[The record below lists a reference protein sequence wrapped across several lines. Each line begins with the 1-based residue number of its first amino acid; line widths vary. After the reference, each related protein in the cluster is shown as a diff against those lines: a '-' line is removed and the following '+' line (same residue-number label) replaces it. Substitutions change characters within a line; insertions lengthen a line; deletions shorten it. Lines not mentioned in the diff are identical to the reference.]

1 MSLSRAEQTAL
12 DHLLDR
18 LTYDPDEHIPTSIT
32 PEEIEASAIKL
43 GGSLRDYLPEA
54 WRLIDPAP
62 YVPNWHADAICDH
75 LSAVT
80 TGDILDLLI
89 TMPPRHTKSA
99 IVAVIWPT
107 HEWQLLPYHQWL
119 FSSYS
124 FGLSLRDSVKRRRII
139 KSTWYQQRFGKR
151 VCLVDDQDTKARF
164 GNDRKGYMMA
174 VSTESAVTGE
184 GGSRLIADDPNDVKK
199 RESEIISAATL
210 DWFNVTWSTRR
221 NSPTSA
227 RVVVQQRTRENDV
240 AGDCLEKGGWT
251 HLSLP
256 TEFDPKRRCFTSWT
270 DHKTGGEHG
279 WSDPRESEGELLNP
293 KRFGPDKVEEA
304 KLELGPYQYS
314 AQHQQNPTPPEGT
327 IIKASWLRYYGG
339 AHAMQ
344 IPDFSTMRGMWTPLL
359 SVDCAFKDK
368 KDSDYVAGGVW
379 AMQGADIF
387 LLPICFHK
395 RLSFTDTLDEISMMA
410 GGVSVDGKTVFPGT
424 YPFIKVKLVEDKA
437 NGTAVIDTL
446 RHKMPGMIPFDPG
459 QASKQSRLE
468 SVSWRFRAGNIY
480 LPDESIAPWIKDY
493 IWELC
498 AFPRAKRDDYVDMT
512 SQALLFIGGDPQVQ
526 GAPVASEQ
534 TSRWEN
540 PQDSSYSVGDD
551 DHEGGSPWTQIDTM
565 SGSMSRWK
573 QGTRRGPSNDPSQ

>member
-1 MSLSRAEQTAL
+1 MSFSRGELAAL
-12 DHLLDR
+12 DHFIERLD
-18 LTYDPDEHIPTSIT
+18 YDPDEFIPTSIT
-32 PEEIEASAIKL
+32 PEEISDSAIKL
-43 GGSLRDYLPEA
+43 GGSLIDYLPEA

-62 YVPNWHADAICDH
+62 YVDNWHVGAICDH
-75 LSAVT
+75 LNAVT

-99 IVAVIWPT
+99 IVAVVWPT
-107 HEWQLLPYHQWL
+107 WEWQLQPFQQWL

-124 FGLSLRDSVKRRRII
+124 FGLSARDSLKRRRII
-139 KSTWYQQRFGKR
+139 KSAWYQQRFGKK
-151 VCLVDDQDTKARF
+151 VCLVDDQDTKIRF

-174 VSTESAVTGE
+174 VSTDSAVTGE
-184 GGSRLIADDPNDVKK
+184 GGSRLVADDPNDVKK

-256 TEFDPKRRCFTSWT
+256 TEFDPRRRCFTSWT
-270 DHKTGGEHG
+270 DRKTGEEHA
-279 WSDPRESEGELLNP
+279 WSDPRELEGELLNP
-293 KRFGPDKVEEA
+293 KRFGPTKVEEA
-304 KLELGPYQYS
+304 KLELGEYQYS

-327 IIKASWLRYYGG
+327 IIKSAWLRYYGG
-339 AHAMQ
+339 PSAMA

-387 LLPICFHK
+387 LLPIIFHE
-395 RLSFTDTLDEISMMA
+395 RLSFTGTLDAISMMA
-410 GGVSVDGKTVFPGT
+410 GGVSVDGLTVFPGT

-446 RHKMPGMIPFDPG
+446 RHKLPGMIPFDPG

-480 LPDESIAPWIKDY
+480 LPHESIAPWVKDY
-493 IWELC
+493 VWELC

-526 GAPVASEQ
+526 GVPVVSEQ
-534 TSRWEN
+534 VSRWE
-540 PQDSSYSVGDD
+540 PSGDSAYSVGEDD
-551 DHEGGSPWTQIDTM
+551 YEGGSPWGQMDTA
-565 SGSMSRWK
+565 SGAASRWK
-573 QGTRRGPSNDPSQ
+573 QGTRHGRQDGPSR